1 MICPR
6 SLWSVVTRCTAINI
20 IIVITRVNPITRNHF
35 LSIII
40 FSITVSRRNSS
51 MMISVVG
58 FYTIMFTIVMSRRDS
73 SIILSMVGLYTI
85 RVSLSMSRSTSSIRI
100 RIER

>member
-1 MICPR
+1 
-6 SLWSVVTRCTAINI
+6 
-20 IIVITRVNPITRNHF
+20 
-35 LSIII
+35 
-40 FSITVSRRNSS
+40 
-51 MMISVVG
+51 MISVVG